1 MTSPLLL
8 SVVILGEVCGVPGHQ
23 ALGAL
28 EPVQAEDG
36 DGGHEEGECPALDDG
51 QATPEDDLEQGDQA
65 GDKQDGGDDVAAGGV
80 ILPDAEERA
89 QDEGDRDGG
98 PEHGEVVLQPQ
109 HAARVPIKQELHKQ
123 LPRRKMFANLT
134 S

>member
-8 SVVILGEVCGVPGHQ
+8 RVVFLCEVGRVPGHE

-36 DGGHEEGECPALDDG
+36 DGGHEEGEGPALDDG
-51 QATPEDDLEQGDQA
+51 QPTPEDDLEQGDQA
-65 GDKQDGGDDVAAGGV
+65 GDEQDGGDDIAPGGV

-89 QDEGDRDGG
+89 QDEGDRDGR
-98 PEHGEVVLQPQ
+98 PEHGEVVLQP
-109 HAARVPIKQELHKQ
+109 
-123 LPRRKMFANLT
+123 
-134 S
+134 